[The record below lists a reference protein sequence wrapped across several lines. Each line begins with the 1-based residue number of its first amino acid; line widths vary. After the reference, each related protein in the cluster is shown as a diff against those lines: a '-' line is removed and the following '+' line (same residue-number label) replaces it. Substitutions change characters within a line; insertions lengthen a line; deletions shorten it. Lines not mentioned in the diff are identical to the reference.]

1 MESDEF
7 LLNVEESRTHNTRG
21 HFFSSVSN
29 HIFINIDVLKG
40 LEMFVGGGLR
50 RCLLVVALIE
60 RINSDH

>member
-7 LLNVEESRTHNTRG
+7 LLNVEDSRTHTRG

-40 LEMFVGGGLR
+40 LEIFVGGGLR